1 MNKDR
6 FENLVFEKFE
16 PFVNGQKLL
25 FPEKDSQCAKAE
37 VQLLTG
43 ENGTGK
49 TRVLAVLAAIMGNQQ
64 EMKFRTGHEL
74 SWNGNDVPIRK
85 YGTANGSIQI
95 ICEGTAKGHTFVLAY
110 RNNSF
115 ISSHVLPAM
124 DDVDHS
130 WPSHLDFYKTD
141 AIDKNLTQHFVNLL
155 VKIGIANSSDDP
167 AHQSIHIINTLNA
180 TVTDIIKK
188 EFRYTLIPKGKLCEL
203 QARVG
208 GKTLSIEQLP
218 DGLKSLLKFMNNLV
232 GVASLSTRDLDRDIY
247 QSSYIILLD
256 EPETHLHPK
265 WQRHLLPAV
274 QKLFPNA
281 QIICAT
287 HSPFI
292 ISSVNEGGF

>member
-16 PFVNGQKLL
+16 PFVNGQTLQ

-49 TRVLAVLAAIMGNQQ
+49 TRVLAVLALRMGNSQ
-64 EMKFRTGHEL
+64 EIKYRTGEEPSEFTRRGRITTL
-74 SWNGNDVPIRK
+74 TSSS
-85 YGTANGSIQI
+85 GSIRI
-95 ICEGTAKGHTFVLAY
+95 NCEGPSKGDAIALAY

-124 DDVDHS
+124 AEVEDPRTTS
-130 WPSHLDFYKTD
+130 LDFNKTV
-141 AIDKNLTQHFVNLL
+141 AIDKNLTQHVVNLL
-155 VKIGIANSSDDP
+155 VKVGIANSSDDP
-167 AHQSIHIINTLNA
+167 AQQSVHILKALNA
-180 TVTDIIKK
+180 TVTEIIKK
-188 EFRYTLIPKGKLCEL
+188 EFRYTLTLKGKLCEL

-232 GVASLSTRDLDRDIY
+232 GLASLSTSDLDRDIY
-247 QSSYIILLD
+247 KSSYIILLD